1 MTKAEL
7 ILEHADLV
15 EAAIQVIRSAV
26 ASGMHWDD
34 LTALIKKLQQVGGVR
49 ARVCTNVCVIGLC

>member
-34 LTALIKKLQQVGGVR
+34 LTALIKKLQQVG
-49 ARVCTNVCVIGLC
+49 VCVPACANACVIGLC